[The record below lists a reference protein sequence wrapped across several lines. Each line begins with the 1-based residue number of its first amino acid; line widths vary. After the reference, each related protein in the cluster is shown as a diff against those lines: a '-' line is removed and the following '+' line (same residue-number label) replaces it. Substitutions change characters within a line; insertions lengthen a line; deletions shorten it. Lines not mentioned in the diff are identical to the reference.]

1 MKLGGWQSGP
11 KRGSRKGLKEYQAMR
26 RARLAELVTRKREQ
40 RKGRGRDEDSTLG
53 GDSSLVHSSGL
64 REEIH
69 DVYADPTYHEGD
81 YVAILG
87 ISDTRP
93 GIRNIFS
100 YDKEGRVTKVVNGE
114 GEKPNRCIVKL
125 LHEKGSEKVNELYLM
140 PIDYSGSVELT
151 KRKRKQKRYLNG
163 KNVVISSIL

>member
-1 MKLGGWQSGP
+1 MMFMLIQRTT
-11 KRGSRKGLKEYQAMR
+11 KRLCSDIGNP
-26 RARLAELVTRKREQ
+26 
-40 RKGRGRDEDSTLG
+40 
-53 GDSSLVHSSGL
+53 
-64 REEIH
+64 I
-69 DVYADPTYHEGD
+69 
-81 YVAILG
+81 
-87 ISDTRP
+87 DTRP

-163 KNVVISSIL
+163 KNVVVSSIL